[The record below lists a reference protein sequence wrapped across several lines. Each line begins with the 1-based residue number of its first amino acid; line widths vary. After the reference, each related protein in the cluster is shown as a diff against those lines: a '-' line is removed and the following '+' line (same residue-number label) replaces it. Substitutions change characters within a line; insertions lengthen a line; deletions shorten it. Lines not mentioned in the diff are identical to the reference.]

1 MPNSTGS
8 EEVLFSPLPE
18 ELLLRSLCDQ
28 ALKFIPDAKEEGLLI
43 PDLEEKPLAL
53 ISDSDE
59 DPGPS
64 DPEEK
69 YRPPAWIS
77 DSDEDPGPSDPEEK
91 RRPPAWI
98 SDSPENSDT
107 EEKLH
112 SICYTPNSILRCLE
126 NKRNQLDINRREEEK
141 EHTFIQ
147 FLINQIQYN
156 IEKIIRLK
164 EENRKKEEQ
173 KERAR
178 NSVFFKYF
186 KKIDDEIDKT
196 IAVSKVGSNALKLL
210 KYSSILGSKLV
221 KLITFPISGLG
232 DVWAFLK
239 AYLDKTKIARKTSIG
254 AAVIRFTRSA
264 AALILFGLAISNPII
279 TISCLAIGALAG
291 VYRDSYITYQNKQ
304 SIKKQKLIIADEK
317 NKLLLYKAKG
327 VDKNIIK
334 YQEAVIQKEIE
345 ELEQLKNYRLKN
357 KLKMALNAMSSMGI
371 IFIIAGLFFPP
382 IMLPGLVFVTAASV
396 LKAIDKLSNDGLSR
410 FINWVRS
417 FKKATAQNTAND
429 TALNTKQRSTAPT
442 SINHTNKQTD
452 RNQKKSFLNLA
463 LTSELYSSPNKKP
476 QYQILKPLLIPNKTF
491 SSLSP
496 RSASSKSLSLSESS
510 LDNQISPAS
519 PPLVDSPISLFPP
532 VSPLATNQV
541 LFFADKNQSS
551 PSANHITNKKSDI
564 FAVNSTET
572 NETSHVLQKEIND
585 NECFSSKR
593 KHSFRSNP
601 S

>member
-8 EEVLFSPLPE
+8 EEVLFPSLPE

-28 ALKFIPDAKEEGLLI
+28 ALKLIPDAKEEGLLI
-43 PDLEEKPLAL
+43 PDLEQKPLAL
-53 ISDSDE
+53 ISDSNE
-59 DPGPS
+59 DT
-64 DPEEK
+64 D
-69 YRPPAWIS
+69 
-77 DSDEDPGPSDPEEK
+77 PSDPEEK

-107 EEKLH
+107 GEKLH
-112 SICYTPNSILRCLE
+112 SICYTPDSILRSLE

-173 KERAR
+173 KEREK

-186 KKIDDEIDKT
+186 KKIDDGIDKT

-210 KYSSILGSKLV
+210 KYFTILGSNLV

-232 DVWAFLK
+232 DVWAFFK

-279 TISCLAIGALAG
+279 TITCLAIGALAG
-291 VYRDSYITYQNKQ
+291 LYRDSYITYQNKQ
-304 SIKKQKLIIADEK
+304 SIKQQKIIIANEK
-317 NKLLLYKAKG
+317 NKLLQYKAKG

-334 YQEAVIQKEIE
+334 RQEAVIQKEIE
-345 ELEQLKNYRLKN
+345 ELDKLKNYRLKN
-357 KLKMALNAMSSMGI
+357 KLKMTLNAMSSMGI

-382 IMLPGLVFVTAASV
+382 IMLPGLVFVTTAST
-396 LKAIDKLSNDGLSR
+396 LKAIDKISNDGISR

-417 FKKATAQNTAND
+417 FKKAPLQNTAHD
-429 TALNTKQRSTAPT
+429 TSLNTKQRSTAPT
-442 SINHTNKQTD
+442 SINHTHKQTD

-463 LTSELYSSPNKKP
+463 LSSELYPSLNKKP
-476 QYQILKPLLIPNKTF
+476 QHQILKPLLIPNTTF
-491 SSLSP
+491 SPVSP
-496 RSASSKSLSLSESS
+496 VSSKSLSLSESS
-510 LDNQISPAS
+510 LENQISPAS
-519 PPLVDSPISLFPP
+519 PPLVDSPISPFPP

-541 LFFADKNQSS
+541 LFFSDKNQSS
-551 PSANHITNKKSDI
+551 PSANHIKSCVSNKKADN
-564 FAVNSTET
+564 FAVNSTKT
-572 NETSHVLQKEIND
+572 NETFHFLQKEIND

-593 KHSFRSNP
+593 KHSFRSSP